1 MNRFLK
7 VVGISAAL
15 ASLVA
20 CGDDGSS
27 KKNSGSSSNVKDYEE
42 FEDLPHCTKSHYGEL
57 AHVQA
62 SDSIYECTSKGWVA
76 ADPSKLEELNSSS
89 SKNSSSSAKIDSADV
104 AEIEIKKVES
114 VTLTGYAQKGSFAD
128 GSTVTVYGL
137 DSALEKTKTKFTGKV
152 EGGKGAF
159 TVKDISLESQYALVE
174 VLGFFENEVSGKMT
188 SLTKTRLAA
197 LVDLSEGSTVKSNVN
212 VFTQLELERIKKL
225 VNEDHYN
232 VVAAKKQAFKELS
245 AIFGNDNGEVKTSTD
260 LSLDDATSAGKAL
273 LASSIMMVGT
283 QSMKMLADH
292 MDDFSVDFAENGS
305 WDDALLKTSIADDLS
320 TNVDLAAVRNNVKA
334 FGYAAKAT
342 DFDKFVYEFWVNS
355 FELGECNE
363 DNETEIQKN
372 GNKKSATYGKGFVC
386 ASNRWHLATALDTE
400 LGVCTGKM
408 EGEYK
413 TYGSEPKYYT
423 CQQGEWNEISKT
435 AYELKSCTEDV
446 EKSSK
451 QYTKTESEEYFVCKD
466 KQWTKIDYPSFTLK
480 LCTENREGEYALVDG
495 TPYHCVNESWKKVS
509 ELEYELQASN
519 VCEEARVDKVIQAA
533 SNSQYYVCDGN
544 QWNEATQL
552 DYEIGVACTDKIR
565 DTFKEH
571 KSKVYYCRDEWT
583 VTTLDHMDLGT
594 CTEANS
600 GSCAQAGSGF
610 FYECVDGDFEW
621 VKRDEVYCTIGV
633 CSAGNEGEIGEV
645 NGSKFLCA
653 NKQWEICDMT
663 QKLQTLSNW
672 IYYDNNKSAAFCLD
686 RCDEM
691 MCESGMQIFEWQNA
705 SVAEMATGM
714 RCVGAKAGT
723 IKNGYTCVYDMDERG
738 YAWRTA
744 SEGESWTGTM
754 CNSSNLYKVQ
764 SVTNNGVKK
773 TFACDETSTDFAWRT
788 ASTYEEK
795 GGAVCNSS
803 IVNQFNKAEGIVCRK
818 NGSSYSWGS
827 ATTEEK
833 ATGYICTSALNHS
846 SVYSGGYV
854 CDSTKS
860 TPAWRAATAYEK
872 EVGYICRKSN
882 VDSYYAAVGV
892 SCVYENSTYKYR
904 AATAGETANKKVC
917 TSSVNHY
924 QVSEGYVCDNT
935 NGSYAWRSA
944 SNPEKAAGSVCYSD
958 FNQKFAWVGSSPY
971 RCTYSSGSYSF
982 KSYSYD
988 YVSHGGR
995 TYKIIDI
1002 GDQIWT
1008 AENMGYSSSSIT
1020 SYCYSGTTASTNCSG
1035 LGRLYS
1041 FAGALNKTEAECGK
1055 GVYCSS
1061 AGNQGVCPTGY
1072 HVPTNSDW
1080 TTLFSYI
1087 GASGSSSEYR
1097 NAGKYLKSATDWNN
1111 GTDDNGLDLY
1121 GFSAMPNGYGRTDG
1135 SSFSSFYK
1143 DVSTLFWTSTY
1154 DTQKITAYTW
1164 RFVSYD
1170 RTSSYSQH
1178 DAIRYSHN
1186 VEHLAYVRCVKKK

>member
-15 ASLVA
+15 ALLVA

-27 KKNSGSSSNVKDYEE
+27 KNNSGSSSKVQDYEE
-42 FEDLPHCTKSHYGEL
+42 FEDLAHCTKSHYGEL
-57 AHVQA
+57 AHVLA

-137 DSALEKTKTKFTGKV
+137 GSALEKTKTKFTGKV

-159 TVKDISLESQYALVE
+159 TVKDISLESQFALVE

-320 TNVDLAAVRNNVKA
+320 ANVDLDAVQKNVKS
-334 FGYAAKAT
+334 FGYAAKST
-342 DFDKFVYEFWVNS
+342 DYDKFVYEFWVKS

-495 TPYHCVNESWKKVS
+495 TPYHCVNESWKMVP

-519 VCEEARVDKVIQAA
+519 VCEETRVDKVIQAA
-533 SNSQYYVCDGN
+533 SNSQYYVCDGS

-571 KSKVYYCRDEWT
+571 KSKVYYCRDEWI

-633 CSAGNEGEIGEV
+633 CAAGNEGEIGEV

-653 NKQWEICDMT
+653 NKQWEICDKTNAGITLKEMACVDT
-663 QKLQTLSNW
+663 ILSNEATYAW
-672 IYYDNNKSAAFCLD
+672 RKLSAIEKSLGNVCYEDNKYSNNSTFFNDVKTGKEYYCIN
-686 RCDEM
+686 RCDEI
-691 MCESGMQIFEWQNA
+691 MCQSGHQLYEWVECSAAEIATRKRCDESTANKI
-705 SVAEMATGM
+705 
-714 RCVGAKAGT
+714 
-723 IKNGYTCVYDMDERG
+723 INGYACEFSWGDKMFAWRELTTEERNTGKLCTTANLYTVENVKVDGINRYYACDDEHG
-738 YAWRTA
+738 NENPAWRT
-744 SEGESWTGTM
+744 SNITEYLIGEVCNESIWENVVESNGSYYYCPTGTSKWE
-754 CNSSNLYKVQ
+754 NS
-764 SVTNNGVKK
+764 
-773 TFACDETSTDFAWRT
+773 
-788 ASTYEEK
+788 
-795 GGAVCNSS
+795 GALEYTLGARC
-803 IVNQFNKAEGIVCRK
+803 NQFSFMKMGMYK
-818 NGSSYSWGS
+818 
-827 ATTEEK
+827 
-833 ATGYICTSALNHS
+833 
-846 SVYSGGYV
+846 SVNYV
-854 CDSTKS
+854 CDSVSSMGDLYYSWRIANAVENYVGMPCTEKNSGS
-860 TPAWRAATAYEK
+860 TYTYKGTSYKCGYDSPSKRYAY
-872 EVGYICRKSN
+872 VGSYT
-882 VDSYYAAVGV
+882 DSRDNN
-892 SCVYENSTYKYR
+892 VYEVKGYGPLVVMSALRYEPLNSYP
-904 AATAGETANKKVC
+904 ASIC
-917 TSSVNHY
+917 
-924 QVSEGYVCDNT
+924 QEGN
-935 NGSYAWRSA
+935 S
-944 SNPEKAAGSVCYSD
+944 
-958 FNQKFAWVGSSPY
+958 
-971 RCTYSSGSYSF
+971 
-982 KSYSYD
+982 
-988 YVSHGGR
+988 
-995 TYKIIDI
+995 
-1002 GDQIWT
+1002 
-1008 AENMGYSSSSIT
+1008 
-1020 SYCYSGTTASTNCSG
+1020 NCSK
-1035 LGRLYS
+1035 GRLY
-1041 FAGALNKTEAECGK
+1041 GCGFL
-1055 GVYCSS
+1055 S
-1061 AGNQGVCPTGY
+1061 VCPDGWSIPSPMSY
-1072 HVPTNSDW
+1072 GSYLWGLVPT
-1080 TTLFSYI
+1080 
-1087 GASGSSSEYR
+1087 
-1097 NAGKYLKSATDWNN
+1097 
-1111 GTDDNGLDLY
+1111 
-1121 GFSAMPNGYGRTDG
+1121 
-1135 SSFSSFYK
+1135 SFK
-1143 DVSTLFWTSTY
+1143 
-1154 DTQKITAYTW
+1154 
-1164 RFVSYD
+1164 
-1170 RTSSYSQH
+1170 
-1178 DAIRYSHN
+1178 RYSKSDSKYETKYDYEFWLSKPQSSN
-1186 VEHLAYVRCVKKK
+1186 SYNIAYFEKENHYTNETMATCNMTYLPVHCVIP